1 VLETGRTHGST
12 PGERPP
18 GPAAPAAEL
27 AEGSLRTAFDAL
39 PEAVLIVD
47 VAGRVRYA
55 NALAYRL
62 LGDELVIGRGAAW
75 SQPEPE
81 RSDTEDSVRTSFV
94 ARATGVSLRRTC
106 ASLPAAGSLSLI
118 VLSAVSSGEAADPVR
133 DPMERLNEVEATAQL
148 GSWSW
153 DIEADVVSWSDELY
167 RIYGLAPQSMPMSYG
182 SFLELVHPDDRAQL
196 EEAVQRCYLE
206 GEPYVEN
213 HRVVLPDG
221 RLRWHQGR
229 GRVVMS
235 DGRPIRMFGTG
246 QDITDRVLGEQAL
259 RQSLD
264 EARRLAGENAGL
276 RAELEVQLD
285 EVRASRAR
293 IVQAAYEARRRLERD
308 LHDGAQQRLTMVEMT
323 LRLALRQLGT
333 SGDPEL
339 SRIVGQAVE
348 ELSAGAAELRSLARG
363 LHPALLTERGLMP
376 ALDALAARSQVPV
389 TFQHAAIGRLDPSVE
404 SAAYF
409 VVSEAL
415 TNVMKHAHAS
425 RVDLTVGRE
434 AAMLVLEVRDDGGGG
449 ASIDAGGGLR
459 GLADRVAAL
468 GGQLQLASL
477 SGYGTVVRVELPCE
491 Q

>member
-1 VLETGRTHGST
+1 MDTLTE
-12 PGERPP
+12 
-18 GPAAPAAEL
+18 A
-27 AEGSLRTAFDAL
+27 SLRAAFDAL
-39 PEAVLIVD
+39 PEAALIVD
-47 VAGRVRYA
+47 RAGCVQYG
-55 NALAYRL
+55 NALAHRL
-62 LGDELVIGRGAAW
+62 LGDELVIGQSAAW

-81 RSDTEDSVRTSFV
+81 RSSTEDPVRTSFV
-94 ARATGVSLRRTC
+94 ARGTGVSLRRTC
-106 ASLPAAGSLSLI
+106 AALPNLDGLSLI
-118 VLSAVSSGEAADPVR
+118 VLSAVSTAETAYGLN
-133 DPMERLNEVEATAQL
+133 DPMQRLNEVEATAQL

-182 SFLELVHPDDRAQL
+182 SFLQLVHPDDRPAL

-213 HRVVLPDG
+213 HRVMLPDG

-229 GRVVMS
+229 GRVVML
-235 DGRPIRMFGTG
+235 DGRPVRMFGTG
-246 QDITDRVLGEQAL
+246 QDVTDRVVGEEAL

-264 EARRLAGENAGL
+264 EARRLADENAGL
-276 RAELEVQLD
+276 RAELEVQLE

-323 LRLALRQLGT
+323 LRAAMNRLGP
-333 SGDPEL
+333 SADSEL
-339 SRIVGQAVE
+339 SRTLGEAVE

-363 LHPALLTERGLMP
+363 LHPALLSDYGLMP
-376 ALDALAARSQVPV
+376 ALEALAGRSQVPV
-389 TFQHAAIGRLDPSVE
+389 TLRPATIGRLDPSVE

-425 RVDLTVGRE
+425 RVDLVVERDGST
-434 AAMLVLEVRDDGGGG
+434 LVLEVSDNGRGE
-449 ASIDAGGGLR
+449 ASIEAGGGLR
-459 GLADRVAAL
+459 GLSDRVAAL
-468 GGQLQLASL
+468 DGQLRLESTR
-477 SGYGTVVRVELPCE
+477 GRGTLVRVELPCGP
-491 Q
+491 